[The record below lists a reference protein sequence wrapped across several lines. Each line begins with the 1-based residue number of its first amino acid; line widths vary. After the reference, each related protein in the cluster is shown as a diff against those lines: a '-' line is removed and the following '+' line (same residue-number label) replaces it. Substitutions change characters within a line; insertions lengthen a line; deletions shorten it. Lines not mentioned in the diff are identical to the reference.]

1 MKRKVFSLLLSL
13 SLIVPIVGTVPIT
26 VYAKSISLEEAQQQV
41 DGDLSGIDSSSSDS
55 DNENSSSGNSSSS
68 RSSSNDSDSDSI
80 FNDVNTD
87 EIDTNEGISN
97 YFKSYRPIK
106 DSNMKTAQKFASP
119 AVNACGNLAG
129 IVILCVGGGIFVI
142 TALDMAYLCLPFT
155 RNWLYTGG
163 EQSSGM
169 GSGMGMSGGYGGM
182 GGMGMSG
189 GMSGG
194 QQQKVRQLISDD
206 AIASLQEAG
215 GSQQQSG
222 GMGMSMS
229 MGMQGSQQ
237 TPRKQVLLVYFKK
250 RVFFL
255 VLFGLCSVLLFS
267 SVFIGCGINIAQLI
281 FKLIGAFNNTIGGA
295 Y

>member
-1 MKRKVFSLLLSL
+1 
-13 SLIVPIVGTVPIT
+13 
-26 VYAKSISLEEAQQQV
+26 
-41 DGDLSGIDSSSSDS
+41 
-55 DNENSSSGNSSSS
+55 
-68 RSSSNDSDSDSI
+68 
-80 FNDVNTD
+80 
-87 EIDTNEGISN
+87 
-97 YFKSYRPIK
+97 
-106 DSNMKTAQKFASP
+106 MKTAQKFASP
-119 AVNACGNLAG
+119 VVNACGNLAG
-129 IVILCVGGGIFVI
+129 TVILCVGGGIFVI

-237 TPRKQVLLVYFKK
+237 TPSKQVLLVYFKK
-250 RVFFL
+250 RVLFL
-255 VLFGLCSVLLFS
+255 VLIGLCSVLLFS